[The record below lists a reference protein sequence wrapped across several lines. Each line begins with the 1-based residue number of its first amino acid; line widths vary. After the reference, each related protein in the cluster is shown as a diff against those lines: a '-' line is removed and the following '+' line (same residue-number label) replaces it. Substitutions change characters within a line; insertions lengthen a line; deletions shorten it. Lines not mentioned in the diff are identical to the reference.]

1 MLSCQFQLFAFSL
14 EGCGWSLSR
23 DWNLSETSYC
33 FLFTIKF
40 TKWSSH
46 SARDVLKFGTLVFQ
60 NINQQGHLGS
70 SVFGHLNLTQANKVV
85 GHWSGWA
92 TKKLVLLKRNDI
104 PDNDLGF
111 RFVLFFFAAHL
122 LLVASGIMSDCLIL
136 RLTGNSKQWS
146 EEGPGEGGGVAV
158 NTDFELGLNE
168 LSTHRQTYGDS
179 LNTAINSDFVRKTLG
194 FQVVNWDLQPSL
206 PSFPSSLVKSELACI
221 ALFSPAMSNQQS

>member
-1 MLSCQFQLFAFSL
+1 M
-14 EGCGWSLSR
+14 
-23 DWNLSETSYC
+23 
-33 FLFTIKF
+33 
-40 TKWSSH
+40 
-46 SARDVLKFGTLVFQ
+46 FQ

-70 SVFGHLNLTQANKVV
+70 FVFGHLNLTQANKVV

-104 PDNDLGF
+104 PDNELGF
-111 RFVLFFFAAHL
+111 CFVLFFFAAHL

-168 LSTHRQTYGDS
+168 LSTHRQTHGDS
-179 LNTAINSDFVRKTLG
+179 LNMAINSDFIQKTLG
-194 FQVVNWDLQPSL
+194 FQVELMALGSAAIFTFF
-206 PSFPSSLVKSELACI
+206 SFIACRVGVRACM